1 MPMCM
6 TLFFGFGLFV
16 LASRIRRG
24 DILQTIWL
32 LTNPFFFTTMNAGA
46 DHHRVLQH
54 GRDVVTTDPA
64 PATMYL
70 KASTITHGY
79 PVCLQP
85 MAPNVTHNRGIAGVD
100 VVEIRPSS
108 DVLRLIA
115 KHKLGGPGDK
125 DEVCIRRKV
134 YWGIRR

>member
-1 MPMCM
+1 
-6 TLFFGFGLFV
+6 
-16 LASRIRRG
+16 
-24 DILQTIWL
+24 
-32 LTNPFFFTTMNAGA
+32 MNAGA

-54 GRDVVTTDPA
+54 GRDVLTTDSGPA
-64 PATMYL
+64 AMYL

-85 MAPNVTHNRGIAGVD
+85 MAPNVAHSSGIVGVH

-125 DEVCIRRKV
+125 DEICIRRKI
-134 YWGIRR
+134 YWRVGR